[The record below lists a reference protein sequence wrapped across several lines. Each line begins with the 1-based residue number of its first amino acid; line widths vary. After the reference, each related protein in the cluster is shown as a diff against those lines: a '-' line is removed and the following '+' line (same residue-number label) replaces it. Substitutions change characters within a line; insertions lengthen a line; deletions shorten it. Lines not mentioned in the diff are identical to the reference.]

1 MWCAFI
7 KCQKLCLGCGSRQ
20 MIESELNSFMYPLIL
35 WIGIILQGMYIAR
48 YFLNLL
54 LILDDDNI
62 YSGWDLGFHTHYIKI
77 LSVFAPG
84 IQSTCAGHR
93 SKPCSRAVVL
103 SLCSIC
109 QQFCLCLLHCQVSC
123 LWGFLPSRYSVC
135 HISETS
141 LVWKSVWSY
150 EFYPGFSFWYSFTQQ
165 V

>member
-20 MIESELNSFMYPLIL
+20 MVESEPNSLHYRIL
-35 WIGIILQGMYIAR
+35 YVSTDS
-48 YFLNLL
+48 
-54 LILDDDNI
+54 LDWDYSSRHVYCKIFPDNI
-62 YSGWDLGFHTHYIKI
+62 CSGWDLGFHTHYIKI
-77 LSVFAPG
+77 LSVFAQG